1 MTFGWNWRLGWGW
14 DSGLGLGTWIGDWGL
29 GLGIKIG
36 IRIGDCFD
44 EKDKIDTTLAYLG
57 YSFYYAFLRVVW
69 LLDY

>member
-1 MTFGWNWRLGWGW
+1 MRIGNKSGNCELAIGLGIGKGNWR
-14 DSGLGLGTWIGDWGL
+14 
-29 GLGIKIG
+29 LGIKIG

-44 EKDKIDTTLAYLG
+44 AKDKIDTTFAYLG